1 MADDR
6 AGKQNHW
13 FVGALVERFRH
24 FSDLFLHL
32 VALISVLKL
41 FTPQITGK
49 VTGSILAGRE
59 QVSALG
65 GGGRERPS
73 GRQPPPAK
81 LLRLY
86 QTAQGSVSDRPARV
100 GRRPQKTES
109 TSHKTNASHMNAETS
124 QHERRVD
131 HDHNRPEGDPET
143 DVHSLRRCPALSASA
158 RRESV
163 VLPELVSAHRP
174 QDRGVRTSPGR

>member
-41 FTPQITGK
+41 FTPQITGQITGK

-73 GRQPPPAK
+73 GRQPPPIA
-81 LLRLY
+81 LI
-86 QTAQGSVSDRPARV
+86 GSTNQHTC
-100 GRRPQKTES
+100 RR
-109 TSHKTNASHMNAETS
+109 
-124 QHERRVD
+124 
-131 HDHNRPEGDPET
+131 GY
-143 DVHSLRRCPALSASA
+143 SASDI
-158 RRESV
+158 R
-163 VLPELVSAHRP
+163 
-174 QDRGVRTSPGR
+174 